1 MGSAVVIMRKKA
13 AKGAGADKQNSMG
26 YGFVEFK
33 TMEQALNAIKKKQ
46 GATLDGKQL
55 QLAISE
61 RKQEKKSD
69 SGSKTTKGKARLLSA
84 KLAVRNVPFEVQKKE
99 LMQLFSTYGK
109 LASVRLPRKP
119 DGTHR
124 GFAFVEFATKSE
136 ASTAMESLQHTHLFG
151 RHLVIEPADE
161 TETTVEAVREATKRQ
176 MERGDGESKKRRKA
190 NLLSTGDETKFESM
204 L

>member
-1 MGSAVVIMRKKA
+1 MGA
-13 AKGAGADKQNSMG
+13 QSMG

-33 TMEQALNAIKKKQ
+33 TMEQAQAAIKKKQ
-46 GATLDGKQL
+46 GAMLDGKTL
-55 QLAISE
+55 QLAVSE
-61 RKQEKKSD
+61 RKQAQTNTEAKK
-69 SGSKTTKGKARLLSA
+69 TKGKARLLSA
-84 KLAVRNVPFEVQKKE
+84 KLAVRNVPFEVKKKE